1 MIAVAVLC
9 IALALI
15 SLAVPSVLIWDAR
28 RTSRAEAA
36 ARYAAARRELD
47 VIATVPRGIGGLR

>member
-1 MIAVAVLC
+1 MIAVGVLC
-9 IALALI
+9 IALALTG
-15 SLAVPSVLIWDAR
+15 LAVPAALIFDAR

-36 ARYAAARRELD
+36 ARYAAKRRELD